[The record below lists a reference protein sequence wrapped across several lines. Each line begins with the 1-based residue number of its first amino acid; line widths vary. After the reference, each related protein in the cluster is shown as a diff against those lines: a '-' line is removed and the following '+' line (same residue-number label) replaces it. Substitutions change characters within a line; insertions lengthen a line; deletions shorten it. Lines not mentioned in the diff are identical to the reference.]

1 MAAVPT
7 STPPVR
13 MDAPASREGLVQ
25 SIEKL
30 QQTHLPRVSQAMEG
44 LFDSLAH
51 GLVTDADGA
60 GVEAACQHAEDELAV
75 LARCLRDTGLAG
87 MPLSNEQDVQH
98 VTQALFEQR
107 ARLSDATAM
116 VSGMLAKKQAN

>member
-30 QQTHLPRVSQAMEG
+30 QQTHLPRVSHAMEG
-44 LFDSLAH
+44 LFESVAH

-60 GVEAACQHAEDELAV
+60 GVEAVCQHAEDELAV

-87 MPLSNEQDVQH
+87 LPLSNEQDVQQ

-116 VSGMLAKKQAN
+116 VSGMLAKKQAI

>member
-1 MAAVPT
+1 ME
-7 STPPVR
+7 
-13 MDAPASREGLVQ
+13 APASRVGLGQ

-44 LFDSLAH
+44 LFESVAH

-60 GVEAACQHAEDELAV
+60 GVEAACQRAEDELAL
-75 LARCLRDTGLAG
+75 LARFLRDTGLAG
-87 MPLSNEQDVQH
+87 LPLSDEQDVQQ
-98 VTQALFEQR
+98 VTQAVFEQR

-116 VSGMLAKKQAN
+116 VSSMLAKKPAT